1 MPALPSHSLRR
12 ARPWLGTLV
21 DITLQGEDGALL
33 AVTMEDCFAAIERV
47 HRLMSFHEAASDV
60 SRLNRETALR
70 PVRVATEVIQVL
82 EIARRVSAQ
91 SDGLFDITVAD
102 QLVACGHLPAIH
114 TVESTALP
122 AVGASWDDVVLSA
135 DEHVIFRR
143 PLLIDLG
150 GIAKGFAVDQAL
162 RICKQAGARLRAAR
176 INAGGDLARFGQ
188 TDAAIQIRH
197 PVDASSLLSIDC
209 GDHVA
214 VATSAY
220 EHAKPTHILP
230 AGFSG
235 TPRVA
240 SVTVMASSCVI
251 ADALT
256 KVVML
261 DATGDIAARCLKNFE
276 ASAIVIDPQ
285 GNIHRSSTSPAKN
298 QSQKM
303 SPAYA

>member
-1 MPALPSHSLRR
+1 MPAQPSHSLRR

-33 AVTMEDCFAAIERV
+33 AVTMEDCFAAIARV
-47 HRLMSFHEAASDV
+47 HRLMSFHDAASEV
-60 SRLNRETALR
+60 SRLNREAALR
-70 PVRVATEVIQVL
+70 PVRVASEVIQVL
-82 EIARRVSAQ
+82 EIAQQVSAQ
-91 SDGLFDITVAD
+91 SDGIFDITVAA
-102 QLVACGHLPAIH
+102 QLVAHGHLPPLAPI
-114 TVESTALP
+114 EIAALP
-122 AVGASWDDVVLSA
+122 EADASWHDIIFFGHESVF
-135 DEHVIFRR
+135 FRR
-143 PLLIDLG
+143 PLLIDFG
-150 GIAKGFAVDQAL
+150 GVAKGFAVDQAL
-162 RICKQAGARLRAAR
+162 HICKQAGPRLRAAR

-188 TDAAIQIRH
+188 PDAAIQIRH
-197 PVDASSLLSIDC
+197 PVDASRLLGIDC
-209 GDHVA
+209 GDHIA

-261 DATGDIAARCLKNFE
+261 DATGNIAAHCLEYFE
-276 ASAIVIDPQ
+276 ASAVAIDRQ
-285 GNIHRSSTSPAKN
+285 GNVKRSSMPATQWPQMTS
-298 QSQKM
+298 
-303 SPAYA
+303 AYA